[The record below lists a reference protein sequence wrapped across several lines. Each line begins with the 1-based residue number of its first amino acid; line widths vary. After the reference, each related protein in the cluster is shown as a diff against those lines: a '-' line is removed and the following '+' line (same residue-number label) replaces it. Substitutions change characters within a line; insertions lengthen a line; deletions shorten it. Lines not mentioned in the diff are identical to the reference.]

1 VTGDKSKSVSFSR
14 EKWLDMAIDQ
24 MSLKCISKF
33 SLESLIKAMPVSKGS
48 FYSHFKNRSDF
59 LVALAHYWDR
69 RDTDSA
75 IEGFSSLPKGTS
87 PQGKLWELMRTI
99 YDMSFNRDEL
109 LIRSLTREFPEVVKV
124 VKSVDEKR
132 FFYVR
137 QLFAEMGFKG
147 DELEMRTFAFVSLT
161 SQEGYLLLE
170 QSPENY
176 ERQLKLRHEFFI
188 RP

>member
-1 VTGDKSKSVSFSR
+1 MNPKPVSFSR
-14 EKWLDMAIDQ
+14 EKWLDMALDQ

-33 SLESLIKAMPVSKGS
+33 SLDSLIQEMPVSKGS
-48 FYSHFKNRSDF
+48 FYSHFKDRSEF

-69 RDTDSA
+69 RDTDSV
-75 IEGFSSLPKGTS
+75 IGTLTSLSKDTS
-87 PQGKLWELMRTI
+87 PQDKLWELMRAI
-99 YDMSFNRDEL
+99 YDMGFNRDEL
-109 LIRSLTREFPEVVKV
+109 LIRSLTREFPEVAKV

-132 FFYVR
+132 FFFVR

-161 SQEGYLLLE
+161 TQEGYLLLE
-170 QSPENY
+170 QSAEDY

>member
-1 VTGDKSKSVSFSR
+1 MASNKSKFVSFSR

-33 SLESLIKAMPVSKGS
+33 SLDSLIKAMPVSKGS
-48 FYSHFKNRSDF
+48 FYSHFKNRNEF
-59 LVALAHYWDR
+59 LVALVHYWDR

-75 IEGFSSLPKGTS
+75 IGAFTSLPKDSS
-87 PQGKLWELMRTI
+87 PQHKLWELMRSI
-99 YDMSFNRDEL
+99 YDMNFNRDEF
-109 LIRSLTREFPEVVKV
+109 LIRSLSREFPEVAEVL
-124 VKSVDEKR
+124 KSVDQKR
-132 FFYVR
+132 FLYVS

-147 DELEMRTFAFVSLT
+147 DELEMRTIAFVSLT
-161 SQEGYLLLE
+161 SQEGNLLLE
-170 QSPENY
+170 QSTEDY

>member
-1 VTGDKSKSVSFSR
+1 VTRNKSKSVGFSR

-33 SLESLIKAMPVSKGS
+33 SLDSLIQEMPVSKGS
-48 FYSHFKNRSDF
+48 FYSHFKDRSEF
-59 LVALAHYWDR
+59 LVALAHHWNR
-69 RDTDSA
+69 RDTDSV
-75 IEGFSSLPKGTS
+75 IGILTSLSKDTS
-87 PQGKLWELMRTI
+87 PQDKLWELMRAI
-99 YDMSFNRDEL
+99 YDMRFNRDEL
-109 LIRSLTREFPEVVKV
+109 LIRSLTREFPEVAKV

-132 FFYVR
+132 FLHVR

-161 SQEGYLLLE
+161 SQEGNLLLE
-170 QSPENY
+170 QSTESY
-176 ERQLKLRHEFFI
+176 ERQLRLRHEFFI